1 MESLVDQYLAS
12 NPPEVVYRFLRISFR
27 DLAAR
32 HGSVVGI
39 RVPIPK
45 LLPLPKSA

>member
-12 NPPEVVYRFLRISFR
+12 NPPEAVYRFLRVSFR
-27 DLAAR
+27 DLTAR